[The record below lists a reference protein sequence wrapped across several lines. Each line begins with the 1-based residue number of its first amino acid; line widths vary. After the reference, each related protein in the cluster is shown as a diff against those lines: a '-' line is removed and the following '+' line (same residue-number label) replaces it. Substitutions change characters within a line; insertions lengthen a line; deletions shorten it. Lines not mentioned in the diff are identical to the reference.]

1 MNPTQ
6 ENSWERLQQT
16 IDAEIKS
23 LEESIRVL
31 EESIQVSKTR
41 RNALSPIS
49 SLPPEVFTAIF
60 SFACLPGIPSLGGK
74 RDHNLARIHVSHVC
88 HQWRE
93 IALNLP
99 LLWSH
104 VDFTTLSLA
113 GATEMLVRA
122 KSVPLY
128 LEAIRASW
136 RCWESRWDGDRFGI
150 FRAELKARIPQ
161 ICHLSVNAKPDNL
174 RSTLEVLV
182 SPAPTLEYLSLFSR
196 AVSNGRN
203 GRTWDER
210 RDEVFIPNALFEGT
224 APRLSCLK
232 LRNCNIGWKSP
243 LLKGLK
249 YLNILTPSE
258 HARPNLT
265 VWLDALNEMPQLQ
278 ILILDSASPIAP
290 PLPFDV
296 ERTVTLPSLTHLDMS
311 ASLGDCAFALAH
323 LDLPALAWLCLIPVI
338 YRHDSNVQLEGALP
352 YVARHTH
359 GPQDIQPLQSI
370 LIRSYSRHLDVLAW
384 SVPNIDVEVHSPP
397 ALLGATISTRV
408 EISFKSKYWSNDD
421 VQSEILDA
429 VMTALPLD
437 SLVMLAVQDLD
448 NVSPLARDLSTQQ
461 FWLRHLPKWPLL
473 RRVRLAPPV
482 DRGFIEA
489 LLEDNGGRENPL
501 LPSLTEL
508 VLVKSELH
516 APWAR
521 CLCDALMKRVEQG
534 VPLEILNLRMYR
546 PLPDNSAEVRLL
558 SEIVVDVLGPNLR
571 GGPEEELD
579 ARAQLRRTM
588 MCLWEPLA
596 RGPFAED
603 GNIDEED
610 SDD

>member
-1 MNPTQ
+1 MKPTQ
-6 ENSWERLQQT
+6 ATSWERSQQT
-16 IDAEIKS
+16 IDVEIKS
-23 LEESIRVL
+23 LEVSIRALKESIGAL
-31 EESIQVSKTR
+31 KLR
-41 RNALSPIS
+41 RNAHSPIS
-49 SLPPEVFTAIF
+49 SLPPEVLAVIF

-74 RDHNLARIHVSHVC
+74 PAHNIARIHVSHVC

-93 IALNLP
+93 IALNQP
-99 LLWSH
+99 FLWSH

-128 LEAIRASW
+128 LEATRASW
-136 RCWESRWDGDRFGI
+136 RRWETRWDGDRFGA
-150 FRAELKARIPQ
+150 FRAELRARVPQ
-161 ICHLSVNAKPDNL
+161 IRHLSINAKPYNL
-174 RSTLEVLV
+174 SSTLAVLV
-182 SPAPTLEYLSLFSR
+182 SPAPTLKYLSLFSR
-196 AVSNGRN
+196 GLSSGRN
-203 GRTWDER
+203 RRTWN
-210 RDEVFIPNALFEGT
+210 EVFIPDTLFEGA

-232 LRNCNIGWKSP
+232 LRNCDISWKSP

-258 HARPNLT
+258 HARPSLV

-311 ASLGDCAFALAH
+311 ASVVDCAFTLAH

-338 YRHDSNVQLEGALP
+338 YRNDSNMQLEGALP
-352 YVARHTH
+352 YVVRHAH

-370 LIRSYSRHLDVLAW
+370 LIRSYSRHLDILAW
-384 SVPNIDVEVHSPP
+384 PVPNIDVEVHDPP

-408 EISFKSKYWSNDD
+408 AISFKSSKYWSNDD

-448 NVSPLARDLSTQQ
+448 NLSPLARDLSTQQ

-482 DRGFIEA
+482 DRGFIET
-489 LLEDNGGRENPL
+489 LLEDNGGRGNPL
-501 LPSLTEL
+501 VPSLTEL
-508 VLVKSELH
+508 ILVKSELR
-516 APWAR
+516 APWTR

-534 VPLEILNLRMYR
+534 VPLEILDIRI
-546 PLPDNSAEVRLL
+546 E
-558 SEIVVDVLGPNLR
+558 
-571 GGPEEELD
+571 GPEKELD
-579 ARAQLRRTM
+579 TRAQKTRRM
-588 MCLWEPLA
+588 MRLWEPLA
-596 RGPFAED
+596 HGPFAED

-610 SDD
+610 DDD